1 MKKNDFTAGP
11 GELGPADSKPDG
23 DEARR
28 AFIEKMNLYGRKGVP
43 FLFII
48 DYECKRP
55 VAIPCSEAVGMGILY
70 DIGGIANSP
79 PPVPGGKV
87 LLMDKH
93 PVSFEEYKRAFD
105 LVVENQSNG
114 DSYLLNL
121 TFPTRIEIDMGLAD
135 IYRLGGAR
143 YRLLYRNEFVVFSP
157 ECFVKISGGRIS
169 SYPMK
174 GTISADIPGAEKII
188 LDDQKEFSEHLT
200 IVDLIRNDMNAV
212 AANVRVEDFRR
223 VEKVNTHE
231 GALLQIVSEITGDL
245 EGDYP
250 GRIGDIIF
258 SMLPAGSVTG
268 APKKRTLEI
277 IREAENYD
285 RGYYTGVFGLF
296 DGKDMDS
303 AVMIRFIENT
313 EEGMIYK
320 SGGGITVYSD
330 PVSEYR
336 EMVDKVYVPAV

>member
-1 MKKNDFTAGP
+1 MKKSDITGRRGAP
-11 GELGPADSKPDG
+11 GLAESRQDDN
-23 DEARR
+23 EARR
-28 AFIEKMNLYGRKGVP
+28 AFIEKMNLYGRNRVP

-48 DYECKRP
+48 DYEFRRP
-55 VAIPCSEAVGMGILY
+55 VAVPCSEAIGSGILY

-79 PPVPGGKV
+79 PPGPCGNGFR
-87 LLMDKH
+87 MDKH
-93 PVSFEEYKRAFD
+93 PVPFEEYKRAFD
-105 LVVENQSNG
+105 LVLENQSRG

-121 TFPTRIEIDMGLAD
+121 TFPTRIDINLDLAG

-143 YRLLYRNEFVVFSP
+143 YRLLYRDDFVVFSP

-174 GTISADIPGAEKII
+174 GTINADIPGAEEII
-188 LDDQKEFSEHLT
+188 LGDQKEFSEHLT

-212 AANVRVEDFRR
+212 ASNVRVEDFRR
-223 VEKVNTHE
+223 VERVNTHDSV
-231 GALLQIVSEITGDL
+231 LLQTVSEITGDL

-250 GRIGDIIF
+250 GRIGDIIC

-277 IREAENYD
+277 ISEAENYD

-296 DGKDMDS
+296 DGKDLDS

-313 EEGMIYK
+313 DDGMIYK